1 MLAGGCGIAWPDW
14 FEDMVAS
21 DMSLGRCHVDPQR
34 RHHLTPMFCTNIGA
48 TDMEWVL
55 AWGIIMTGRCRILA
69 VDDDPMN
76 IAVLEDLLEDYDLC
90 TATTGPEAL
99 EQARL
104 CRPDLILLDIMM
116 PGMTGYEVCERLRQD
131 ESLRDVKI
139 ILVSAKATTAERIK
153 GYDAGAD
160 DYVVKPFDCEELLAK
175 VKVYLRL
182 RSIEEVDRLKGS
194 MLRLLRHEVR
204 TPMTGM
210 ISGLEILADACPE
223 DPVERKG
230 MVNLV
235 MKNVHRLGHLLEKVI
250 ELSALEAGERIFCI
264 DAVDVSELARAV
276 VNDKAPQAAQ
286 RDIEISVRN
295 ADPVTVQLDRTAIGQ
310 VLGELLDNAIRFSAD
325 GATVEVRIE
334 NADEQA
340 AVSVLDHG
348 KGIAPEALP
357 HLFIS
362 FNDSDMIHHTKGTG
376 LSLAIAQRIVQQH
389 RGRIEVESDLGSGSC
404 FTVILPVNQN
414 SDPDARRACCTATLV
429 A

>member
-1 MLAGGCGIAWPDW
+1 
-14 FEDMVAS
+14 
-21 DMSLGRCHVDPQR
+21 
-34 RHHLTPMFCTNIGA
+34 
-48 TDMEWVL
+48 
-55 AWGIIMTGRCRILA
+55 MTGRCRILA